1 MSVEIYE
8 RENNTPKVLGEL
20 RSDIEK
26 ALEEIGIEAEGDCK
40 QVTPVDTGRLRNS
53 VTHIVNGGEKYV
65 AVGTNVEYGRYV
77 HEGTSRQ
84 HAQPFLTRPVQ
95 TNKDKYRKI
104 LERNLKT

>member
-8 RENNTPKVLGEL
+8 RQNNTPKVLGEL

-65 AVGTNVEYGRYV
+65 AVGTNVEYARYV
-77 HEGTSRQ
+77 HNGTSKM
-84 HAQPFLTRPVQ
+84 AGQPYLTSPVQ
-95 TNKDKYRKI
+95 ANKEKYRKI
-104 LERNLKT
+104 LERNLKS